1 MSDSDILLVQ
11 QAQAGDAKAFELLV
25 RRYQGKVASVI
36 ARTIAD
42 PEKVQDLTQEVFLKA
57 YRAMN
62 SFRGDSAFFT
72 WIYRIAINTAKNH
85 LIASGRTVP
94 TNDVNLE
101 DADLTAPQLHSFDTP
116 EHIALRNEMLRHL
129 QHAIDG
135 LAPSM
140 RQAIELRELEGRSY
154 EEIAKI
160 MDCPIGTVRSRI
172 FRGRQEIADQLKDY
186 MRGGA
191 GHLGS

>member
-11 QAQAGDAKAFELLV
+11 QAQSGDAKAFELLV

-57 YRAMN
+57 YRALN

-72 WIYRIAINTAKNH
+72 WVYRIAINTAKNH

-94 TNDVNLE
+94 TNDVNLD

-116 EHIALRNEMLRHL
+116 EKIALRNEMLQNL
-129 QHAIDG
+129 QNAIDA

-154 EEIAKI
+154 EEIAEI

-172 FRGRQEIADQLKDY
+172 FRGRQEIADRLKEY

-191 GHLGS
+191 AHPNH

>member
-1 MSDSDILLVQ
+1 MSDSDILLVE
-11 QAQAGDAKAFELLV
+11 QAKAGDSKAFELLV

-36 ARTIAD
+36 ARSISD

-57 YRAMN
+57 YRALN
-62 SFRGDSAFFT
+62 SFRGDAAFFT
-72 WIYRIAINTAKNH
+72 WVYRIAINTAKNH
-85 LIASGRTVP
+85 LISSGRTVP
-94 TNDVNLE
+94 STDVNLD
-101 DADLTAPQLHSFDTP
+101 DADLTAPQLHNFDTP
-116 EHIALRNEMLRHL
+116 ERIALRNEMLQNL
-129 QHAIDG
+129 QNAIDG

-154 EEIAKI
+154 EEIASL

-172 FRGRQEIADQLKDY
+172 FRGRQEIADKLKDY

-191 GHLGS
+191 GHHSP